1 MAASLS
7 LQPSA
12 MPVAKPLSL
21 IPVGLKEAALDS
33 PSFRSTVVHFSDQID
48 AVEKWLDGYVKA
60 TSKLAQEVGVLEDV
74 VNSFLTASNPPDSLS
89 EAALDHDYTVLAM
102 RRYGQGAH
110 EFWSHAIGGFKKC
123 QYSVV
128 EPIRATLLKD
138 FRPFKETRRL
148 LDQAQKNYDASLARY
163 ASQVKVKEA
172 SALREDA
179 FQLHTERKLYL
190 KASMDYC
197 IAAPQLRAAL
207 DSLLIKVFSDQWL
220 EMKDLRES
228 TTTMFTGYGHE
239 IERIRSWSQQINQG
253 QIVLQKE
260 LLSTRKKIEESA
272 EAALR
277 PSRDLEEYT
286 VSSIPTGPSLGTR
299 PRASSRVGAEGSS
312 AFSKQGWLFMRTT
325 AGRPARTTWTRRWF
339 YVKNG
344 VFGWLTQG
352 SKSGGVEESEK
363 IGVLLCSVRP
373 GTTEERRFCFEVK
386 TKDTTLMLQAET
398 QGELIRWMSV
408 FDSAK
413 KEALEEPVL
422 GGQQSRRP
430 NLTSNAAFAVNPALA
445 PELAEKR
452 NDVLNASTQD
462 DVGSNLSNL
471 DPSTTDVSRTDSG
484 ASARRRRTVTVT
496 SEGDSSR
503 EHAARLLSKLD
514 IHRRSITGATGSN
527 RTVSSSVPATPSP
540 NLGVGGPASMS
551 RSSLQP
557 ANPPNAS
564 GSSKQISSADSASL
578 APTNIANPPMP
589 TNLSKTAVM
598 VVAERGL
605 DIGSTDQ
612 SNGGAPG
619 SLLSNVWGT
628 ANYGHLSRIERGE
641 VGRVKDKSTSLE
653 PSLSADQST
662 SQASEGISPGS
673 TGPVTAITAPTA
685 HRRTVSEAQ
694 DVQPR
699 GTGGTIEYPP
709 NYPVNLRVH
718 DAQLRIIFPTIPL
731 DQKVLLVFRAS
742 WNPSE
747 NQDLP
752 GRVYVTNS
760 AIYFYSHYHGFV
772 LVSGFPLSR
781 LVDLAVENKS
791 HHDFLYFT
799 LQSLNGK
806 DEVHTVTTK
815 IFLEPLQLLQ
825 RRLEYIVS
833 TAQSHEHVELE
844 DMITALIDLDDDLLD
859 DGSPGLNDWDAT
871 PRAHSFNSPSRRAA
885 KGLKPNLRFDRSL
898 YGGDSSAMI
907 DPDTQQIKLPPQAVK
922 YTPKDMANKVTDR
935 TFPISSKAMFHLLFG
950 DKSAVSQMLYFQ
962 RRTKVI
968 KQYPWTPVQGGY
980 WSRRFE
986 YDVVVRDRQGRPE
999 TLLISDTQT
1008 IDVYSDHLCYSVTDL
1023 KTPWHLPRPQDF
1035 SFLTKIVITHVAKS
1049 QCNLAIFTKIQWHKR
1064 SGFSDTVIEKHG
1076 LEDLRQDAIQ
1086 LDTMVADQVAKL
1098 SKADAQTRKA
1108 VAIFGDFG
1116 QVTDATQ
1123 VSSPDLNILVS
1134 AGTVMLRQC
1143 TMAELTKDAAISF
1156 LTSAA
1161 TSGVS
1166 ALLDAGQALV
1176 KNFSAH
1182 STLLVLLGLSLAIH
1196 LFTSTSAAQ
1205 SWYTDRSAAR
1215 YMSRLGVQPS
1225 PVMSKAIYLND
1236 IYELAQAP
1244 VLYNDSATTEWF
1256 VIDIFLSQG
1265 KANMTT
1271 ARKHSKEYLPP
1282 ASTPRYFLHRLLT
1295 PNPPHEVQHGGC
1307 RKHANG

>member
-1 MAASLS
+1 
-7 LQPSA
+7 
-12 MPVAKPLSL
+12 
-21 IPVGLKEAALDS
+21 
-33 PSFRSTVVHFSDQID
+33 VHFSDQID

-60 TSKLAQEVGVLEDV
+60 ASKLAQEVGVLEDV

-128 EPIRATLLKD
+128 EPIRATLLRD

-148 LDQAQKNYDASLARY
+148 LDQAQKNYDASSARY

-239 IERIRSWSQQINQG
+239 IERIRSWSQQIREG
-253 QIVLQKE
+253 EVVLQKE
-260 LLSTRKKIEESA
+260 LLSTRKMIEESA
-272 EAALR
+272 EIALR
-277 PSRDLEEYT
+277 PSRDLDEYT
-286 VSSIPTGPSLGTR
+286 VSTIPAGPSLGTR
-299 PRASSRVGAEGSS
+299 PRANSRVGAEGSS
-312 AFSKQGWLFMRTT
+312 ASSKQGWLFMRTT

-363 IGVLLCSVRP
+363 ICVLLCSVRP

-408 FDSAK
+408 FDAAK
-413 KEALEEPVL
+413 KEAIQEPIE
-422 GGQQSRRP
+422 QQSKRP

-452 NDVLNASTQD
+452 SDVQNVSIND
-462 DVGSNLSNL
+462 DVGSNLAAIDL
-471 DPSTTDVSRTDSG
+471 STTEVSRADSG
-484 ASARRRRTVTVT
+484 ASARRRRTVT
-496 SEGDSSR
+496 SEGDSGR
-503 EHAARLLSKLD
+503 EHAARLLTKLD
-514 IHRRSITGATGSN
+514 LHRKSITGGAVNN
-527 RTVSSSVPATPSP
+527 RIVSSSVPASP
-540 NLGVGGPASMS
+540 APNIGNGGLASMS

-557 ANPPNAS
+557 VNTANVSEIN
-564 GSSKQISSADSASL
+564 KQILNVDSVSL

-605 DIGSTDQ
+605 DIGATDHT
-612 SNGGAPG
+612 NGGAPG
-619 SLLSNVWGT
+619 SLLSNIWGT

-641 VGRVKDKSTSLE
+641 VSRAKDKSTNLE
-653 PSLSADQST
+653 AAVAPDHPTLHAL
-662 SQASEGISPGS
+662 EGISPGS
-673 TGPVTAITAPTA
+673 IGPVPVSTGLIS

-699 GTGGTIEYPP
+699 SIKGPVDYPP

-718 DAQLRIIFPTIPL
+718 DAQLRVLFPTIPL

-742 WNPSE
+742 WNPTE

-760 AIYFYSHYHGFV
+760 NIYFYSHYHGFV

-799 LQSLNGK
+799 LQSLHGQ

-833 TAQSHEHVELE
+833 TAQSSEHVELE

-859 DGSPGLNDWDAT
+859 DGSPGLNEWDAT
-871 PRAHSFNSPSRRAA
+871 PRAHSFNSSSRRAA
-885 KGLKPNLRFDRSL
+885 KEVNSTLRFDRSL

-907 DPDTQQIKLPPQAVK
+907 DPDTQQLKLPPQAVK
-922 YTPKDMANKVTDR
+922 YTPKDMTNKVTDR

-962 RRTKVI
+962 RRTGVI
-968 KQYPWTPVQGGY
+968 KQYPWTPVEGGY

-986 YDVVVRDRQGRPE
+986 YEVAIRDSQGRPE
-999 TLLISDTQT
+999 NLLISDAQT

-1064 SGFSDTVIEKHG
+1064 FGFSDTVIEKHG

-1086 LDTMVADQVAKL
+1086 LDTLVADQVAKL

-1108 VAIFGDFG
+1108 VTIFGDFG

-1123 VSSPDLNILVS
+1123 ISSPDLTVPGS
-1134 AGTVMLRQC
+1134 ADSVMLQQC

-1161 TSGVS
+1161 MSGLS
-1166 ALLDAGQALV
+1166 TLLDGGQAFV

-1182 STLLVLLGLSLAIH
+1182 STLLLLFGLSLAMH
-1196 LFTSTSAAQ
+1196 FLSSTTLVHT
-1205 SWYTDRSAAR
+1205 WYTDRNAAS
-1215 YMSRLGVQPS
+1215 YMSRLGVQPN
-1225 PVMSKAIYLND
+1225 PVMGKAIYLND
-1236 IYELAQAP
+1236 IYELTQAP
-1244 VLYNDSATTEWF
+1244 ILYNDSTTTEWY
-1256 VIDIFLSQG
+1256 VIRNTLITASAVC
-1265 KANMTT
+1265 ANMTT
-1271 ARKHSKEYLPP
+1271 VRKHFKGCSQAVL
-1282 ASTPRYFLHRLLT
+1282 TPRYFRHQPPIPSRLL
-1295 PNPPHEVQHGGC
+1295 EAQHGDYRRLAKG
-1307 RKHANG
+1307 

>member
-1 MAASLS
+1 MAASPIR
-7 LQPSA
+7 QPRAVSTT
-12 MPVAKPLSL
+12 KPLSL

-60 TSKLAQEVGVLEDV
+60 ASKLAQEVGVLEDV

-128 EPIRATLLKD
+128 EPIRATLLRD

-148 LDQAQKNYDASLARY
+148 LDQAQKNYDASSARY

-239 IERIRSWSQQINQG
+239 IERIRSWSQQIREG
-253 QIVLQKE
+253 EVVLQKE
-260 LLSTRKKIEESA
+260 LLSTRKMIEESA
-272 EAALR
+272 EIALR
-277 PSRDLEEYT
+277 PSRDLDEYT
-286 VSSIPTGPSLGTR
+286 VSTIPAGPSLGTR
-299 PRASSRVGAEGSS
+299 PRANSRVGAEGSS
-312 AFSKQGWLFMRTT
+312 ASSKQGWLFMRTT

-363 IGVLLCSVRP
+363 ICVLLCSVRP

-408 FDSAK
+408 FDAAK
-413 KEALEEPVL
+413 KEAIQEPIE
-422 GGQQSRRP
+422 QQSKRP

-452 NDVLNASTQD
+452 SDVQNVSIND
-462 DVGSNLSNL
+462 DVGSNLAAIDL
-471 DPSTTDVSRTDSG
+471 STTEVSRADSG
-484 ASARRRRTVTVT
+484 ASARRRRTVT
-496 SEGDSSR
+496 SEGDSGR
-503 EHAARLLSKLD
+503 EHAARLLTKLD
-514 IHRRSITGATGSN
+514 LHRKSITGGAVNN
-527 RTVSSSVPATPSP
+527 RIVSSSVPASP
-540 NLGVGGPASMS
+540 APNIGNGGLASMS

-557 ANPPNAS
+557 VNTANVSEIN
-564 GSSKQISSADSASL
+564 KQILNVDSVSL

-605 DIGSTDQ
+605 DIGATDHT
-612 SNGGAPG
+612 NGGAPG
-619 SLLSNVWGT
+619 SLLSNIWGT

-641 VGRVKDKSTSLE
+641 VSRAKDKSTNLE
-653 PSLSADQST
+653 AAVAPDHPTLHAL
-662 SQASEGISPGS
+662 EGISPGS
-673 TGPVTAITAPTA
+673 IGPVPVSTGLIS

-699 GTGGTIEYPP
+699 SIKGPVDYPP

-718 DAQLRIIFPTIPL
+718 DAQLRVLFPTIPL

-742 WNPSE
+742 WNPTE

-760 AIYFYSHYHGFV
+760 NIYFYSHYHGFV

-799 LQSLNGK
+799 LQSLHGQ

-833 TAQSHEHVELE
+833 TAQSSEHVELE

-859 DGSPGLNDWDAT
+859 DGSPGLNEWDAT
-871 PRAHSFNSPSRRAA
+871 PRAHSFNSSSRRAA
-885 KGLKPNLRFDRSL
+885 KEVNSTLRFDRSL

-907 DPDTQQIKLPPQAVK
+907 DPDTQQLKLPPQAVK
-922 YTPKDMANKVTDR
+922 YTPKDMTNKVTDR

-962 RRTKVI
+962 RRTGVI
-968 KQYPWTPVQGGY
+968 KQYPWTPVEGGY

-986 YDVVVRDRQGRPE
+986 YEVAIRDSQGRPE
-999 TLLISDTQT
+999 NLLISDAQT

-1064 SGFSDTVIEKHG
+1064 FGFSDTVIEKHG

-1086 LDTMVADQVAKL
+1086 LDTLVADQVAKL

-1108 VAIFGDFG
+1108 VTIFGDFG

-1123 VSSPDLNILVS
+1123 ISSPDLTVPGS
-1134 AGTVMLRQC
+1134 ADSVMLQQC

-1161 TSGVS
+1161 MSGLS
-1166 ALLDAGQALV
+1166 TLLDGGQAFV

-1182 STLLVLLGLSLAIH
+1182 STLLLLFGLSLAMH
-1196 LFTSTSAAQ
+1196 FLSSTTLVHT
-1205 SWYTDRSAAR
+1205 WYTDRNAAS
-1215 YMSRLGVQPS
+1215 YMSRLGVQPN
-1225 PVMSKAIYLND
+1225 PVMGKAIYLND
-1236 IYELAQAP
+1236 IYELTQAP
-1244 VLYNDSATTEWF
+1244 ILYNDSTTTEWY
-1256 VIDIFLSQG
+1256 VIRNTLITASAVC
-1265 KANMTT
+1265 ANMTT
-1271 ARKHSKEYLPP
+1271 VRKHFKGCSQAVL
-1282 ASTPRYFLHRLLT
+1282 TPRYFRHQPPIPSRLL
-1295 PNPPHEVQHGGC
+1295 EAQHGDYRRLAKG
-1307 RKHANG
+1307 